1 MLKKNDFHRMG
12 IQSSKMKTKI
22 NKHGLRM
29 KKLLS
34 TIGILATTFA
44 TSSFAASHSEEWQ
57 KIEQQADG
65 QTVYFHAWGGSQE
78 INRYLHWARKELKSR
93 YNVTLNHVK
102 VTDIS
107 ETTTRLIAEKAAG
120 KNSGGS
126 VDMVWINGENFKS
139 MKDNQLLFG
148 PFVEGLPNWQYVDK
162 TLPVDVDFSEP
173 TDGLE
178 APWGVGQLV
187 FIHDEET
194 LNNPPRSYAEM
205 LSYAKAFPNRL
216 TYPRPPE
223 FHGTSFIK
231 SLLIE
236 LSHNDPVLQKPVT
249 EESFKAVTQ
258 PLWAYL
264 DEFHKVAW
272 RGGKQF
278 PGGTAESIQLLDDG
292 QIDLA
297 VTFNPNAVFS
307 AQSSGNLA
315 ESTKAY
321 AMDAGALSNIHFLA
335 IPWNANANAGA
346 QVVINFLL
354 SPEAQSRKGDI
365 NTWGDPSVLSSQY
378 LMGTAKNT
386 QQFKSIEEPH
396 PSWQAA
402 LEKEWL
408 KRYGN

>member
-1 MLKKNDFHRMG
+1 MN
-12 IQSSKMKTKI
+12 
-22 NKHGLRM
+22 
-29 KKLLS
+29 KLLS
-34 TIGILATTFA
+34 TIGILATAFATNTFA
-44 TSSFAASHSEEWQ
+44 EDWQ
-57 KIEQQADG
+57 SIEKQADG

-78 INRYLHWARKELKSR
+78 INRYIQWAGKELKSR

-120 KNSGGS
+120 KNTGGS

-139 MKDNQLLFG
+139 MKDNQLLYG
-148 PFVEGLPNWQYVDK
+148 PFVDALPNWQYVDK

-173 TDGLE
+173 TNGLE

-187 FIHDEET
+187 FIHDTEN
-194 LNNPPRSYAEM
+194 LNNPPHSFAEM
-205 LSYAKAFPNRL
+205 LSYANAFPNRL

-223 FHGTSFIK
+223 FHGTSYIK
-231 SLLIE
+231 ALLIE
-236 LSHNDPVLQKPVT
+236 LTNNDPALQKPVNAET
-249 EESFKAVTQ
+249 FEQVTQ
-258 PLWAYL
+258 PLWQYL
-264 DEFHKVAW
+264 DKFHKVAW

-278 PGGTAESIQLLDDG
+278 PAGTAETLQLLDDG

-297 VTFNPNAVFS
+297 ITFNPNAVFS
-307 AQSSGNLA
+307 AQSSGTLA
-315 ESTKAY
+315 ETTKAY

-346 QVVINFLL
+346 QVAINFLL

-365 NTWGDPSVLSSQY
+365 NIWGDPSVLSSEY
-378 LMGTAKNT
+378 LTGTAKNT
-386 QQFKSIEEPH
+386 QQFKSINEPH
-396 PSWQAA
+396 PSWQNA
-402 LEKEWL
+402 LEQAWL

>member
-1 MLKKNDFHRMG
+1 MG

>member
-1 MLKKNDFHRMG
+1 
-12 IQSSKMKTKI
+12 
-22 NKHGLRM
+22 M

-34 TIGILATTFA
+34 TIGILTATFA
-44 TSSFAASHSEEWQ
+44 TSSYASSNTEEWQ

-78 INRYLHWARKELKSR
+78 INRYIQWAGKELKSR

-148 PFVEGLPNWQYVDK
+148 PFVDSLPSWQYVDK

-173 TDGLE
+173 TNGLE

-187 FIHDEET
+187 FIYDEET
-194 LNNPPRSYAEM
+194 LNNPPSSYAEM

-236 LSHNDPVLQKPVT
+236 LSNNDPALQKPVT
-249 EESFKAVTQ
+249 DEAFKTVTQ

-264 DEFHKVAW
+264 DEFHTVAW

-278 PGGTAESIQLLDDG
+278 PGGTAETVQLLDDG

-297 VTFNPNAVFS
+297 ITFNPNAVYS

-335 IPWNANANAGA
+335 IPWNANASAGA
-346 QVVINFLL
+346 QVAINFLL

-365 NTWGDPSVLSSQY
+365 NIWGDPSVLSSQY
-378 LMGTAKNT
+378 LTGTAKNT
-386 QQFKSIEEPH
+386 QQFKSIAEPH

>member
-1 MLKKNDFHRMG
+1 MN
-12 IQSSKMKTKI
+12 
-22 NKHGLRM
+22 
-29 KKLLS
+29 KLLS
-34 TIGILATTFA
+34 TIGILATAFATNTFA
-44 TSSFAASHSEEWQ
+44 EDWQ
-57 KIEQQADG
+57 SIEKQADG
-65 QTVYFHAWGGSQE
+65 QTVYFHGWGGSQE
-78 INRYLHWARKELKSR
+78 INRYILWAGKELKSR

-120 KNSGGS
+120 KNTGGS

-139 MKDNQLLFG
+139 MKDNQLLYG
-148 PFVEGLPNWQYVDK
+148 PFVDALPNWQYVDK

-187 FIHDEET
+187 FIHDTEN
-194 LNNPPRSYAEM
+194 LNNPPHSFAEM
-205 LSYAKAFPNRL
+205 LSYANAFPNRL

-231 SLLIE
+231 ALLIE
-236 LSHNDPVLQKPVT
+236 LTDNDPALQKPVNAET
-249 EESFKAVTQ
+249 FEQVTQ
-258 PLWAYL
+258 PLWQYL
-264 DEFHKVAW
+264 DKFHKVAW

-278 PGGTAESIQLLDDG
+278 PAGTAETLQLLDDG

-297 VTFNPNAVFS
+297 ITFNPNAVFS
-307 AQSSGNLA
+307 AQSSGTLA
-315 ESTKAY
+315 ETTKAY

-346 QVVINFLL
+346 QVAINFLL

-365 NTWGDPSVLSSQY
+365 NIWGDPSVLSSEY
-378 LMGTAKNT
+378 LTGTAKNT
-386 QQFKSIEEPH
+386 QQFKSINEPH
-396 PSWQAA
+396 PSWQNA
-402 LEKEWL
+402 LEQAWL

>member
-1 MLKKNDFHRMG
+1 
-12 IQSSKMKTKI
+12 
-22 NKHGLRM
+22 M

-44 TSSFAASHSEEWQ
+44 TSSFAAAHSEEWQ

-78 INRYLHWARKELKSR
+78 INRYIQWAGKELKSR

-148 PFVEGLPNWQYVDK
+148 PFVDGLPSWQYVDK
-162 TLPVDVDFSEP
+162 TLPVDIDFSEP

-187 FIHDEET
+187 FIYDEKT
-194 LNNPPRSYAEM
+194 LNNPPSSYAEM
-205 LSYAKAFPNRL
+205 LNYAKAFPNRL

-236 LSHNDPVLQKPVT
+236 LSHNDAALQKPVT
-249 EESFKAVTQ
+249 GDSFKTVTQ

-278 PGGTAESIQLLDDG
+278 PGGTAETVQLLDDG

-297 VTFNPNAVFS
+297 ITFNPNAVYS

-335 IPWNANANAGA
+335 VPWNANARAGA
-346 QVVINFLL
+346 QVAINFLL

-365 NTWGDPSVLSSQY
+365 NIWGDPSVLSSQY
-378 LMGTAKNT
+378 LTGTAKNT
-386 QQFKSIEEPH
+386 QQFKSIAEPH

-402 LEKEWL
+402 LEREWL

>member
-1 MLKKNDFHRMG
+1 
-12 IQSSKMKTKI
+12 
-22 NKHGLRM
+22 M

-44 TSSFAASHSEEWQ
+44 TSSFASSTAEEWQ

-65 QTVYFHAWGGSQE
+65 QTVYFRAWGGSQE
-78 INRYLHWARKELKSR
+78 INRYIQWAGKELKSR

-148 PFVEGLPNWQYVDK
+148 PFVEGLPSWQFVDK

-187 FIHDEET
+187 FIYDEET
-194 LNNPPRSYAEM
+194 LHNPPSSYAEM

-236 LSHNDPVLQKPVT
+236 LSNNDPALQKPVT
-249 EESFKAVTQ
+249 DESFKTVTQ

-278 PGGTAESIQLLDDG
+278 PGGTAETVQLLDDG

-297 VTFNPNAVFS
+297 VTFNPNAVYS

-315 ESTKAY
+315 DSTKAY

-335 IPWNANANAGA
+335 IPWNANASAGA
-346 QVVINFLL
+346 QVAINFLL

-365 NTWGDPSVLSSQY
+365 NIWGDPSVLSSQY
-378 LMGTAKNT
+378 LTGTAKNT
-386 QQFKSIEEPH
+386 QQFKSIAEPH

>member
-1 MLKKNDFHRMG
+1 MN
-12 IQSSKMKTKI
+12 
-22 NKHGLRM
+22 
-29 KKLLS
+29 KLLS
-34 TIGILATTFA
+34 TIGILATAFTTNTFA
-44 TSSFAASHSEEWQ
+44 EDWQ
-57 KIEQQADG
+57 SIEKQADG

-78 INRYLHWARKELKSR
+78 INRYIQWAGKELKSR

-120 KNSGGS
+120 KNTGGS

-139 MKDNQLLFG
+139 MKDNQLLYG
-148 PFVEGLPNWQYVDK
+148 PFVDALPNWQYVDK

-187 FIHDEET
+187 FIHDTEN
-194 LNNPPRSYAEM
+194 LNNPPHSFAEM
-205 LSYAKAFPNRL
+205 LSYANAFPNRL

-223 FHGTSFIK
+223 FHGTSYIK
-231 SLLIE
+231 ALLIE
-236 LSHNDPVLQKPVT
+236 LTNNDPALQKPVNVET
-249 EESFKAVTQ
+249 FEQVTQ
-258 PLWAYL
+258 PLWQYL
-264 DEFHKVAW
+264 DKFHKVAW

-278 PGGTAESIQLLDDG
+278 PAGTAETLQLLDDG

-297 VTFNPNAVFS
+297 ITFNPNAVFS
-307 AQSSGNLA
+307 AQSSGTLA
-315 ESTKAY
+315 ETTKAY

-346 QVVINFLL
+346 QVAINFLL

-365 NTWGDPSVLSSQY
+365 NIWGDPSVLSSEY
-378 LMGTAKNT
+378 LTGTAKNT
-386 QQFKSIEEPH
+386 QQFKSINEPH
-396 PSWQAA
+396 PSWQNA
-402 LEKEWL
+402 LEQAWL

>member
-1 MLKKNDFHRMG
+1 MN
-12 IQSSKMKTKI
+12 
-22 NKHGLRM
+22 
-29 KKLLS
+29 KLLS
-34 TIGILATTFA
+34 TIGILAATLATNTFA
-44 TSSFAASHSEEWQ
+44 QDWQ
-57 KIEQQADG
+57 SIEQQADG
-65 QTVYFHAWGGSQE
+65 ETVYFHAWGGSQE
-78 INRYLHWARKELKSR
+78 INRYIQWAGQELKTR

-120 KNSGGS
+120 KNTEGS
-126 VDMVWINGENFKS
+126 VDLVWINGENFKS

-148 PFVEGLPNWQYVDK
+148 PFVEGLPNWEYVDK
-162 TLPVDVDFSEP
+162 TLPVDIDFSEP
-173 TDGLE
+173 TEGLE

-187 FIHDEET
+187 FIYDEKN
-194 LNNPPRSYAEM
+194 LHNPPQSFSEM

-231 SLLIE
+231 ALLIE
-236 LSHNDPVLQKPVT
+236 LTNNDPALKKAVT
-249 EESFKAVTQ
+249 PESFERVTQ
-258 PLWAYL
+258 PLWHYL

-278 PGGTAESIQLLDDG
+278 PAGTAETLQLLDDG

-297 VTFNPNAVFS
+297 ITFNPNAVFS
-307 AQSSGNLA
+307 AQSGGTLA
-315 ESTKAY
+315 ETTKAY

-335 IPWNANANAGA
+335 IPWNANASAGA
-346 QVVINFLL
+346 KVAINFLL
-354 SPEAQSRKGDI
+354 SPEAQSRKGDTNI
-365 NTWGDPSVLSSQY
+365 WGDPSVLNSQY
-378 LMGTAKNT
+378 LTGTAKNT
-386 QQFKSIEEPH
+386 QQFKSIDEPH
-396 PSWQAA
+396 PSWQNA

>member
-1 MLKKNDFHRMG
+1 
-12 IQSSKMKTKI
+12 
-22 NKHGLRM
+22 M

-44 TSSFAASHSEEWQ
+44 TSSYATSQSEEWQ

-78 INRYLHWARKELKSR
+78 INRYIQWAGKELKSR

-148 PFVEGLPNWQYVDK
+148 PFVDGLPSWQYVDK

-187 FIHDEET
+187 FIYDEET
-194 LNNPPRSYAEM
+194 LNNPPSSYAEM

-236 LSHNDPVLQKPVT
+236 LSNNDPALQKPVT
-249 EESFKAVTQ
+249 DEAFKTVTQ

-264 DEFHKVAW
+264 DEFHTVAW

-278 PGGTAESIQLLDDG
+278 PGGTSETVQLLDDG

-335 IPWNANANAGA
+335 IPWNANASAGA
-346 QVVINFLL
+346 QVAINFLL

-365 NTWGDPSVLSSQY
+365 NIWGDPSVLSSQY
-378 LMGTAKNT
+378 LTGTAKNT
-386 QQFKSIEEPH
+386 QQFKSIAEPH

>member
-1 MLKKNDFHRMG
+1 
-12 IQSSKMKTKI
+12 
-22 NKHGLRM
+22 M

-34 TIGILATTFA
+34 TIGILTATFA
-44 TSSFAASHSEEWQ
+44 TSSYASSNTEEWQ

-78 INRYLHWARKELKSR
+78 INRYIQWAGKELKSR

-148 PFVEGLPNWQYVDK
+148 PFVDGLPSWQYVDK

-173 TDGLE
+173 TNGLE

-187 FIHDEET
+187 FIYDEET
-194 LNNPPRSYAEM
+194 LNNPPSSYAEM

-236 LSHNDPVLQKPVT
+236 LSDNDPALQKPVT
-249 EESFKAVTQ
+249 DEAFKTVTQ

-264 DEFHKVAW
+264 DEFHTVAW

-278 PGGTAESIQLLDDG
+278 PGGTAETVQLLDDG

-335 IPWNANANAGA
+335 IPWNANASAGA
-346 QVVINFLL
+346 QVAINFLL

-365 NTWGDPSVLSSQY
+365 NIWGDPSVLSSQY
-378 LMGTAKNT
+378 LTGTAKNT
-386 QQFKSIEEPH
+386 QQFKSIAEPH

>member
-1 MLKKNDFHRMG
+1 
-12 IQSSKMKTKI
+12 MKTKI

-29 KKLLS
+29 KKLVS
-34 TIGILATTFA
+34 TIGILATTFT
-44 TSSFAASHSEEWQ
+44 TSSFAAPHSEEWK

-65 QTVYFHAWGGSQE
+65 QTVYFHAWGGSQQ
-78 INRYLHWARKELKSR
+78 INHYLHWARKELNSR

-148 PFVEGLPNWQYVDK
+148 PFVESLPNWQYVDK
-162 TLPVDVDFSEP
+162 TLPVDVDFSEA
-173 TDGLE
+173 TEGLE

-187 FIHDEET
+187 FIRDVKT

-236 LSHNDPVLQKPVT
+236 LSHNDPALKKPVT
-249 EESFKAVTQ
+249 EESFEAVTK

-315 ESTKAY
+315 ESTKAF

-365 NTWGDPSVLSSQY
+365 NTWGDPSVLDSQY
-378 LMGTAKNT
+378 LTGTAKNT
-386 QQFKSIEEPH
+386 QQFKSISEPH
-396 PSWQAA
+396 PSWQTA
-402 LEKEWL
+402 LEKAWL